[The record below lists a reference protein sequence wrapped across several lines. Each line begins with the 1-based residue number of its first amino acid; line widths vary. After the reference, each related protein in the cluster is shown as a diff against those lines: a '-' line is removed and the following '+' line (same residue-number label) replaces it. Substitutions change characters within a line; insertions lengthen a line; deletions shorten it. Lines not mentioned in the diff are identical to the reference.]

1 MTKEQIIEKFKE
13 NAEKYSNQRRV
24 PCWAFCIEDFEDIV
38 DELFELIEQEKREYV
53 KHFAFLQIDRIERS
67 IILSDDKQVNSVLKA
82 TAKGIA
88 RSYKDYTGDG
98 NEIK

>member
-1 MTKEQIIEKFKE
+1 MTKEKIIEIV
-13 NAEKYSNQRRV
+13 NACVQYNANQGTWSIDNRFADTLLAEFEREKNE
-24 PCWAFCIEDFEDIV
+24 C
-38 DELFELIEQEKREYV
+38 V

-98 NEIK
+98 NEIE

>member
-1 MTKEQIIEKFKE
+1 MTKEAIKEII
-13 NAEKYSNQRRV
+13 ASH
-24 PCWAFCIEDFEDIV
+24 CIPIHDDVVDYDFDWIA
-38 DELFELIEQEKREYV
+38 DDLIKLFEREKKECV

-98 NEIK
+98 NEIE